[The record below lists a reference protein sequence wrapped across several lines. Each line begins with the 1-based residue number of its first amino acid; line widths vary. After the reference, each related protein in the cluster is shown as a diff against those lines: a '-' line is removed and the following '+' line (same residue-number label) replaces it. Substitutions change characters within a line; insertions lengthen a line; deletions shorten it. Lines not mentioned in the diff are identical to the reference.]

1 MSNLTAKEFKAQA
14 MDKTDKTLGQRVKE
28 RFEELGIQ
36 TPTVENN
43 LTDQE
48 KLEQLTKLYEEQHR
62 ILGLDLEDDSL
73 MDTPKRVAKLQVFES
88 MSGLNWSNFPKM
100 TAVENKFY
108 TGMVSVHDIQAV
120 SLCEHHQERIHNL
133 VSISYIPKIGG
144 KVVGLS
150 KFSRL
155 SSFLAD
161 QPTISERYT
170 AQLFEALK
178 LILDTDDVAVTVRS
192 AHMCM
197 YARGVKDPCANTTTT
212 LLGGQFKTDDAMRI
226 EYFNKVDFKKPI
238 ISVG

>member
-1 MSNLTAKEFKAQA
+1 MSTLTAKEFKAQA

-48 KLEQLTKLYEEQHR
+48 KFEQLLELYKEQHR

-73 MDTPKRVAKLQVFES
+73 IDTPKRVAKMMVYET
-88 MSGLNWSNFPKM
+88 MSGLNWANFPKC
-100 TAVENKFY
+100 TVVENKFY
-108 TGMVSVHDIQAV
+108 DGMVSVSDIRTAG
-120 SLCEHHQERIHNL
+120 LCEHHQKDIHNS
-133 VSISYIPKIGG
+133 VSISYIPKRGG
-144 KVVGLS
+144 KVLGLS
-150 KFSRL
+150 KFARIA
-155 SSFLAD
+155 SFLAE
-161 QPTISERYT
+161 QPSISERYT

-178 LILDTDDVAVTVRS
+178 LILETEDVAVTVRS

-197 YARGVKDPCANTTTT
+197 YARGVKDPCSNTTTT
-212 LLGGQFKTDDAMRI
+212 LLGGQFKTDESMRI
-226 EYFNKVDFKKPI
+226 EYFNKIDFSKPI

>member
-1 MSNLTAKEFKAQA
+1 MSTLTAKEFKAQA

-100 TAVENKFY
+100 TAVENHFY
-108 TGMVSVHDIQAV
+108 DGMLNISDIQLV
-120 SLCEHHQERIHNL
+120 SFCEHHQERVLGRTNIAY
-133 VSISYIPKIGG
+133 VPKIGG

-150 KFSRL
+150 KFARL
-155 SSFLAD
+155 VDFLGS
-161 QPTISERYT
+161 QPIIQERFT

-178 LILDTDDVAVTVRS
+178 LILDTDDVAVNVR
-192 AHMCM
+192 AIHLCM
-197 YARGVKDPCANTTTT
+197 YARGVKEPCANTTTT
-212 LLGGQFKTDDAMRI
+212 LLGGRFKTDDAMRNEFI
-226 EYFNKVDFKKPI
+226 SQIDFNSPLV
-238 ISVG
+238 